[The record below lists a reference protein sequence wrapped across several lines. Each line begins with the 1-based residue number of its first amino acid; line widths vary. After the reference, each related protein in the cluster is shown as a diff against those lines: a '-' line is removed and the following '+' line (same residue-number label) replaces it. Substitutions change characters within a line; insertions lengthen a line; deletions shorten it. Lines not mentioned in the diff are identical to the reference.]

1 MTRLM
6 PAPTFAGGQAMTVA
20 RPVQHS
26 RISSGTVM
34 TQVDFSQGVSDH
46 TAELARRLLSRFSR
60 VVLIGVL
67 GNKGGE
73 YNPAFSLE
81 QFVPHLE
88 EALSRKV
95 WFIGT
100 NVGPDAE
107 SALDGIPA
115 GSVVLLENLRFCK
128 SEQRNPR
135 SFAIRLSCLAD
146 FLHIDAGHVPPQ
158 AWAHELAN
166 LLPAALPHAPNHE
179 RTPAWPG

>member
-1 MTRLM
+1 MIAT
-6 PAPTFAGGQAMTVA
+6 

-26 RISSGTVM
+26 KRSSGTVM

-46 TAELARRLLSRFSR
+46 TAELIRRLLSRFSR

-81 QFVPHLE
+81 QYIPDLE
-88 EALSRKV
+88 EALSGDV

-107 SALDGIPA
+107 STLDRIPA

-146 FLHIDAGHVPPQ
+146 FLHIDAEYVPQQP
-158 AWAHELAN
+158 WAHELAN

-179 RTPAWPG
+179 RTPAWPA

>member
-1 MTRLM
+1 
-6 PAPTFAGGQAMTVA
+6 MTVA

-26 RISSGTVM
+26 TISSGTVM

-88 EALSRKV
+88 QALSRKV